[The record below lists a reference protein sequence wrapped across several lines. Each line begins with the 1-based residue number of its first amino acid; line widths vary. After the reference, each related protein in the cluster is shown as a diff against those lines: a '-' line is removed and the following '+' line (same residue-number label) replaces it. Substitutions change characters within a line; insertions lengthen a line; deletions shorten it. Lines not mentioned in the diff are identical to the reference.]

1 MTSATADVRSNGAA
15 AHVRSNEA
23 AARMFALT
31 FRGGKAVVTGA
42 ASGIGAA
49 VSRALMGAGVRTV
62 RLDVRTPD
70 PEPGYPDALQIA
82 LGADVRDEALAQ
94 RLAAVGVEDVS
105 YLVNCAGVIDNTGF
119 AGVDR
124 QAWMRCLEIN
134 LIGAYNLID
143 ALGPALRRAPTAAV
157 VNITSIEAY
166 RVIAL
171 SDPDPT
177 PQYAASKAGLQMLTQ
192 TAARAMASDG
202 VRVNSV
208 SPGFTATPMAA
219 AHGDTSMLPPA
230 LAARVPA
237 GRFAQPEDIASAV
250 LFLLSDQA
258 AYITGT
264 DVRVDGGFA
273 LT

>member
-1 MTSATADVRSNGAA
+1 MTDASPTKQLP
-15 AHVRSNEA
+15 
-23 AARMFALT
+23 LT
-31 FRGGKAVVTGA
+31 FSGGDAVVTGA

-49 VSRALMGAGVRTV
+49 IARTLMAAGVRTI

-70 PEPGYPDALQIA
+70 ADPGYPAALQ
-82 LGADVRDEALAQ
+82 LCVGADVRDQDLSE
-94 RLAAVGVEDVS
+94 RLSQAGVVPADVS
-105 YLVNCAGVIDNTGF
+105 YLVNCAGILDNTGF
-119 AGVDR
+119 IGVDQ

-134 LIGAYNLID
+134 LVGAYNVMD
-143 ALGPALRRAPTAAV
+143 VLGPALRQAPAAAI
-157 VNITSIEAY
+157 VNITSIEAA

-177 PQYAASKAGLQMLTQ
+177 PQYAASKAGLHMLTK
-192 TAARAMASDG
+192 TSARALAVDG

-208 SPGFTATPMAA
+208 SPGFVATPMAA
-219 AHGDTSMLPPA
+219 AHGDTAQLPPA

-237 GRFAQPEDIASAV
+237 GRFAAPADIAYAV
-250 LFLLSDQA
+250 AFLLSDQA

-264 DVRVDGGFA
+264 DLRVDGGFE